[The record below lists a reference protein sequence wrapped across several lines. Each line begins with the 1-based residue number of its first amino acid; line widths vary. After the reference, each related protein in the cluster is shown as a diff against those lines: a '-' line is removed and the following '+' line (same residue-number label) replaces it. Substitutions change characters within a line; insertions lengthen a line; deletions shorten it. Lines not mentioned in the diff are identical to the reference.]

1 MTAAMALGLV
11 ADGPPTS
18 RSKTIYSS
26 ARKNIMKDSML
37 KSDSEPRVTV
47 HLPHAVFA
55 AIEPH
60 LLAHPRASEVEVEFS
75 HGMPSEESDY
85 PLAGTTFSSRGGGGG
100 VGASRT
106 QDACLLDSASD
117 VEESAETENRVT
129 VEEEGDSLGVEVA
142 DDGDENI
149 VEKRRSGGRVRRGR
163 SRGSLSSS
171 RTGGTRR
178 GRGSQRAPSRAHGDA
193 EEEEEEDDDD
203 DDIST
208 GLDGLHALMHHAEA
222 MSASKPVEEG
232 GLQPPSTSPGPS
244 SDKAGGKRGASRKP
258 STNKFANSGVP
269 KQSSTTSE
277 DGEVE
282 DVGSAPAPNSKRR
295 KRSGGSVPRD
305 SKGREIR
312 LGAWT
317 VDEDDLLRVL
327 VGKLGTRQWAKIA
340 DQMTGRRGKQCRERW
355 FNHLDP
361 SVNRNPFSDTED
373 QQLLVLHGRLGNQ
386 WSYFSRCMIGRTAN
400 ALKNHWNSTLKRTVE
415 RNEHLSVVYET
426 AKRQSQGVPM
436 PECSDDPLA
445 QMHELCR
452 PVFAAVGFPYRPEQ
466 PLSSSQVPQDQHP
479 TTTTTPTPTTTSP
492 SPNKRAPAADTS
504 TPSKDLSDGSSS
516 SSSPSAPPVATQ
528 QHQKQYATRKR
539 GQQSHSEEGGAPPT
553 KRSHVGTPS

>member
-1 MTAAMALGLV
+1 MSIGTHEGCFGV
-11 ADGPPTS
+11 DGYCPCVVS
-18 RSKTIYSS
+18 
-26 ARKNIMKDSML
+26 
-37 KSDSEPRVTV
+37 
-47 HLPHAVFA
+47 
-55 AIEPH
+55 
-60 LLAHPRASEVEVEFS
+60 
-75 HGMPSEESDY
+75 
-85 PLAGTTFSSRGGGGG
+85 AGTTFSSRGGGGG

-282 DVGSAPAPNSKRR
+282 GVEWSFPTSCSP
-295 KRSGGSVPRD
+295 P
-305 SKGREIR
+305 
-312 LGAWT
+312 
-317 VDEDDLLRVL
+317 
-327 VGKLGTRQWAKIA
+327 
-340 DQMTGRRGKQCRERW
+340 
-355 FNHLDP
+355 
-361 SVNRNPFSDTED
+361 
-373 QQLLVLHGRLGNQ
+373 HG
-386 WSYFSRCMIGRTAN
+386 
-400 ALKNHWNSTLKRTVE
+400 
-415 RNEHLSVVYET
+415 
-426 AKRQSQGVPM
+426 
-436 PECSDDPLA
+436 
-445 QMHELCR
+445 
-452 PVFAAVGFPYRPEQ
+452 
-466 PLSSSQVPQDQHP
+466 
-479 TTTTTPTPTTTSP
+479 
-492 SPNKRAPAADTS
+492 TS
-504 TPSKDLSDGSSS
+504 TPMPIAGFLLSFCGLVSVCL
-516 SSSPSAPPVATQ
+516 PGR
-528 QHQKQYATRKR
+528 H
-539 GQQSHSEEGGAPPT
+539 
-553 KRSHVGTPS
+553 